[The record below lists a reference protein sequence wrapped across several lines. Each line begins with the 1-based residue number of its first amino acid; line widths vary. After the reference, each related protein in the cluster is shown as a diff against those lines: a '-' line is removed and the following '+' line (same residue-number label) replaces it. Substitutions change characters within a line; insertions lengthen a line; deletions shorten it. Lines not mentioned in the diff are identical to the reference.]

1 MFTAAFLAF
10 LLFAS
15 AVAFVD
21 WRRGFYLA
29 LVAGV
34 LQDPVRKMTP
44 GTPPELTMSIVVVY
58 LAVLIAAQVQ
68 LRRNAREMV
77 LRFSR
82 MQAAF
87 ITFTFALLLAAL
99 NGIYTYG
106 ISLWRVPA
114 LSLLIYTLPLP
125 AVVLGYM
132 FIQREEQL
140 TKLFTFYSIMTAI
153 ALIGTPLEYFH
164 IHSPII
170 GLVAQP
176 EGYMRF
182 LPGMMLP
189 VLSGFYRAPD
199 IMAWHASMLT
209 IVGITMAIRARV
221 LTRAWP
227 WLLFAAWGLLNCLI
241 SGRRKSVYMVVVF
254 AAAFLWRYGRRL
266 EMRVLVSFALFGL
279 MIVGVVYRLAS
290 KEESTLYTK
299 ATETSRSE
307 VLYRLEGGAT
317 DAIVN
322 FGFMGAGLGTAT
334 QGVRHILGHDEN
346 IGWQEGGLG
355 KLAVEL
361 GLPGLLASAYL
372 LLVMYRVAMIITA
385 QPDLPGTTQLI
396 RASLFGIAMA
406 NFVTFIASAQAY
418 SDPVLALF
426 SAFLV
431 GCLLGTAALD
441 ERHAAAQTV
450 VAPRLTAQ
458 ATA

>member
-29 LVAGV
+29 LMTGV
-34 LQDPVRKMTP
+34 LQDPVRKLTP
-44 GTPPELTMSIVVVY
+44 GTPPALTMSIVVVY
-58 LAVLIAAQVQ
+58 IAILLAKNVE
-68 LRRNAREMV
+68 LRNNAREMV

-82 MQAAF
+82 LQIALV
-87 ITFTFALLLAAL
+87 TFLFTLMLAAL

-106 ISLWRVPA
+106 LSLWKVPA

-140 TKLFTFYSIMTAI
+140 LSLFKFYSILTAI

-164 IHSPII
+164 VQSPLI
-170 GLVAQP
+170 GMVAMH
-176 EGYMRF
+176 EAFIRF
-182 LPGMMLP
+182 LPVLMLP

-199 IMAWHASMLT
+199 IMAWHASMLVIIG
-209 IVGITMAIRARV
+209 IVMAIRARV

-227 WLLFAAWGLLNCLI
+227 WLTLAAWGMLNCFI
-241 SGRRKSVYMVVVF
+241 SGRRKSIYMVVVF
-254 AAAFLWRYGRRL
+254 AIAFLWRYGKRL
-266 EMRVLVSFALFGL
+266 EMRYILSFAMFGL
-279 MIVGVVYRLAS
+279 LMVGFVYRLAS
-290 KEESTLYTK
+290 REESSLY
-299 ATETSRSE
+299 ARAAETSRSE

-317 DAIVN
+317 DAIRN
-322 FGFMGAGLGTAT
+322 FGILGAGLGTAT
-334 QGVRHILGHDEN
+334 QGVRHLTGHDEN
-346 IGWQEGGLG
+346 VGWQEGGFG

-361 GLPGLLASAYL
+361 GLPGLLAAAYL
-372 LLVMYRVAMIITA
+372 LFVIYRLIMAISA
-385 QPDLPGTTQLI
+385 HRDLPGTTQLI
-396 RASLFGIAMA
+396 RAALFGIAIA

-418 SDPVLALF
+418 SDPVLTLF
-426 SAFLV
+426 TAFLV

-441 ERHAAAQTV
+441 ERYAAQQEV
-450 VAPRLTAQ
+450 VAPQLTAQ
-458 ATA
+458 AMA